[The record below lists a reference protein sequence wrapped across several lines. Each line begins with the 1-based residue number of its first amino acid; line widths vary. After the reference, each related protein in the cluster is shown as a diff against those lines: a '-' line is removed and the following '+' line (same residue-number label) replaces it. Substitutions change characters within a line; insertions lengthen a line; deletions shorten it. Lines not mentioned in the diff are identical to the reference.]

1 MKISEAARTAARP
14 QPAWG
19 AVTLTL
25 SLENLTGWSILQ
37 PLAIPMGGVKPLLEV
52 PVDKWSLLYISA
64 S

>member
-1 MKISEAARTAARP
+1 MKREQLEHGKKYAAAQTAARP

-52 PVDKWSLLYISA
+52 PVDK
-64 S
+64 